1 MGIST
6 ELFASVGC
14 FGRWVLGVGC
24 WALGVGRWVFGV
36 GCAAGP
42 PRGPTLKRA
51 LGLPLAACFAPPWPA
66 NLLAAAPNLAAAPHL
81 AAAAPKG
88 EGMRAPSPRPPPK
101 HPAGSQRPPHKKI
114 PRSGRKFLGVGC
126 LILGV
131 GRLRIWALG
140 VYRGFWAL
148 GGTDH
153 LLGVGCWALD
163 APGDGVGWFRRA
175 PRGGSEVGAQ
185 VPQPA
190 SI

>member
-1 MGIST
+1 M
-6 ELFASVGC
+6 
-14 FGRWVLGVGC
+14 
-24 WALGVGRWVFGV
+24 GVGRWVFGV

-51 LGLPLAACFAPPWPA
+51 LGRPLAACFAPPWPA
-66 NLLAAAPNLAAAPHL
+66 HLLAAAAYLAAAPNLAAAPHL

-140 VYRGFWAL
+140 VYHGFWAL

-153 LLGVGCWALD
+153 LFGVGCWALD
-163 APGDGVGWFRRA
+163 APGEGVGWFRRA
-175 PRGGSEVGAQ
+175 PRGGSEVGAR

-190 SI
+190 SIWAPAGSPRPRKVGG